1 MKWLVSL
8 IVGFLFAY
16 LVLRLLKQTVGFPAG
31 WPIFIIAAAA
41 MVGLSLYF
49 DRRRQD

>member
-8 IVGFLFAY
+8 VVGFLFAF

-31 WPIFIIAAAA
+31 WPIFILAAAA
-41 MVGLSLYF
+41 MVGVSIYF
-49 DRRRQD
+49 DRRHRH

>member
-1 MKWLVSL
+1 MKWAISL

-31 WPIFIIAAAA
+31 WPIFILAAAA
-41 MVGLSLYF
+41 MIGISLYF
-49 DRRRQD
+49 EKHKGR

>member
-1 MKWLVSL
+1 MKWLFSL

-31 WPIFIIAAAA
+31 WPIFLIAAAA
-41 MVGLSLYF
+41 FVGVSLYF
-49 DRRRQD
+49 DKHRRG

>member
-8 IVGFLFAY
+8 IVGFLFAF

-31 WPIFIIAAAA
+31 WPIFLIAAAA
-41 MVGLSLYF
+41 LVGVSIYF
-49 DRRRQD
+49 DKHRQE